1 MAMKI
6 KVNEAAHRVS
16 LRGAKP
22 THPDVYKSY
31 LRIIKERASMLARL
45 KDM

>member
-6 KVNEAAHRVS
+6 KVNEAARRTS
-16 LRGAKP
+16 LKGAKP
-22 THPDVYKSY
+22 THPDVYESC
-31 LRIIKERASMLARL
+31 LRIIKERAGMLGRL